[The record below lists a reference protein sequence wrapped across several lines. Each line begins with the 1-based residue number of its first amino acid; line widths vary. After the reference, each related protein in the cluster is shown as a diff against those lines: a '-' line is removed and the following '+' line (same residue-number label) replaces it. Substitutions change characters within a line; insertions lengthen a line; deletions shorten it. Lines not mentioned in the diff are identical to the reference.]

1 MTTAYI
7 YIWIHKPTLKWYL
20 GSRTKENCHPD
31 DGYICSSKIV
41 KPLIKNMPSEWE
53 RKIIFTGSSIDVIQ
67 LENELLELL
76 DSKNDPRSYNLHNGD
91 GRFSTAGMTLPAEW
105 VEKIRK
111 GNTGKIRSESAKENY
126 RRANSIKAKD
136 PEYLNK
142 LRKPKSADHGKKVS
156 ESMTGKKKSDA
167 HRKAMSNARKGKLTG
182 PCSDGR
188 RNAISKALKGKH
200 TLPIVMCP
208 HCGLEGRANMNR
220 WHFNNCKKK
229 KI

>member
-1 MTTAYI
+1 
-7 YIWIHKPTLKWYL
+7 
-20 GSRTKENCHPD
+20 
-31 DGYICSSKIV
+31 
-41 KPLIKNMPSEWE
+41 MPYEWE
-53 RKIIFTGSSIDVIQ
+53 RKIISTGSSIDIIQ

-76 DSKNDPRSYNLHNGD
+76 DAKNDPRSYNLHNGD
-91 GRFSTAGMTLPAEW
+91 GKFSTAGMTLSVEW

-126 RRANSIKAKD
+126 RRANSEKAKD
-136 PEYLNK
+136 PEYLSK
-142 LRKPKSADHGKKVS
+142 LRKPKRADHGKKVS
-156 ESMTGKKKSDA
+156 EAMTGKKKSDA
-167 HRKAMSNARKGKLTG
+167 HRKAMSEARKGKLTG
-182 PCSDGR
+182 PCSDDR

-208 HCGLEGRANMNR
+208 HCGLEGRSNMNR